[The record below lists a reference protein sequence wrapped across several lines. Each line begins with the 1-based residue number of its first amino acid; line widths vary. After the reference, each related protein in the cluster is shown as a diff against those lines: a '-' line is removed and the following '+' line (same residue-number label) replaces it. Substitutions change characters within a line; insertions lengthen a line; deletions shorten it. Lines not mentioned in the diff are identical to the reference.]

1 MDNLLNT
8 CIDIVHNFNSISS
21 AVNGAD
27 AEIIIQFEN
36 VSDSL
41 YDIYNYIEYVKTSIF
56 SSKGSDYK
64 SRVSESMKN
73 KFNEFVEESKEK
85 INKCLVDSEQF
96 LYDYEKKLAFEF
108 AEDFKSKNINDKI
121 ISFNELLKKEHKQS
135 FVSSYI
141 ANNIYNS
148 NISAN
153 TDNKDLIFI
162 MQSNIK
168 LQKMNNK
175 LLFDFRPDSISKNEF
190 IKKIEYP
197 LFINFNILE
206 NDKIISKLSELVEML
221 NIGKVEQNITTES
234 SETHKLFSSLCKSWR
249 MNYSNDLHI
258 FYGEY
263 ETEGICD
270 KNEFIYNIEN
280 LSSGVVVDS
289 LSGINKQYIEKTKTI
304 SRFSNEELRE
314 NYISVLSLNK
324 NSFTCYNYIDTFE
337 NSAEKASG
345 DVLVVVKKLYGYQ
358 VFKMFKVY
366 NNIQLFN
373 PDIISIDNNYTVNKN
388 INYVNNLSKMTP
400 SLYSEK
406 KSNDLSIFVPVKIG
420 NIRHRMLESLKK
432 YVRIQD
438 KIENT
443 NILINIIFSSIYDEI
458 LNKMSKDKKLGDEFY
473 MTFYTSISRM
483 VFKLRKD
490 IMDRYNIMKDYDSA
504 KSEMIAILE
513 KSEKN
518 IVKIDNNLHTI
529 NNIT

>member
-1 MDNLLNT
+1 MDSLLEL

-21 AVNGAD
+21 AVNGVD
-27 AEIIIQFEN
+27 AEIIVQFEN
-36 VSDSL
+36 VNNSL
-41 YDIYNYIEYVKTSIF
+41 YDIYNYVEYVKTSIF

-64 SRVSESMKN
+64 SRVSESMKS
-73 KFNEFVEESKEK
+73 KFNDFIEESKEK
-85 INKCLVDSEQF
+85 INKYVSEAEQIV
-96 LYDYEKKLAFEF
+96 YDYEKKLASEF
-108 AEDFKSKNINDKI
+108 VTDFKSKNITDKI

-135 FVSSYI
+135 FVSTYV
-141 ANNIYNS
+141 ANYIYNNDKDIS
-148 NISAN
+148 NN
-153 TDNKDLIFI
+153 DKDLVFI
-162 MQSNIK
+162 MQSNLK
-168 LQKMNNK
+168 LKKLNNK
-175 LLFDFRPDSISKNEF
+175 LLFDFRTDSISKNEF

-197 LFINFNILE
+197 LFINFNILKHE
-206 NDKIISKLSELVEML
+206 KIITELSELTEIL
-221 NIGKVEQNITTES
+221 NIEIIEQHKQNELT
-234 SETHKLFSSLCKSWR
+234 ETHNIFSSLCKSWR

-280 LSSGVVVDS
+280 LSNGVVIDS
-289 LSGINKQYIEKTKTI
+289 VSGINKQYIEKTKTI
-304 SRFSNEELRE
+304 SRFSTEELKE
-314 NYISVLSLNK
+314 NYISVLSLSK
-324 NSFTCYNYIDTFE
+324 NSFTCYNYIDIFE
-337 NSAEKASG
+337 NKAEKASG
-345 DVLVVVKKLYGYQ
+345 DVLVVVKKPYGYQ
-358 VFKMFKVY
+358 VFKIFKIY
-366 NNIQLFN
+366 NNMQLFS
-373 PDIISIDNNYTVNKN
+373 PDIISIDNNYTINKN
-388 INYVNNLSKMTP
+388 IHYINNLSKMTP
-400 SLYSEK
+400 NIYSDK

-432 YVRIQD
+432 YIRVQD

-443 NILINIIFSSIYDEI
+443 NILINLIFSSIYDEI

-490 IMDRYNIMKDYDSA
+490 IMDRYNIMKDYESS

-518 IVKIDNNLHTI
+518 IIKIDNNLHTI